1 MRVLMSSQRRRS
13 SAALLSAR
21 DARTASKQD
30 TSECAHVC
38 HAETTRP
45 RASEATPPRARCGHS
60 TRGNVKGTQSKNRS
74 WLNDLWVVSPS
85 DHAFLAVIRER
96 APSAHTPAYDSR
108 ACVASAL
115 GAHRL
120 VQADGG
126 QSRLTL
132 PLSGPSG
139 RIPHFGLAHSAKA
152 DEAGEP
158 VHRIESVHGFRSH
171 QSYPPGATLAS
182 CRLWACVWHP
192 DAAAP
197 NSGFQ

>member
-1 MRVLMSSQRRRS
+1 MRSQRRRS

-21 DARTASKQD
+21 GTRTASKQD
-30 TSECAHVC
+30 VERV
-38 HAETTRP
+38 
-45 RASEATPPRARCGHS
+45 RARRQPTRVGGH
-60 TRGNVKGTQSKNRS
+60 TRAYLIRSFLPYHGTQSKNRS
-74 WLNDLWVVSPS
+74 WLNDQNLWVVSPS

-96 APSAHTPAYDSR
+96 APPAHTPAYDSR

-126 QSRLTL
+126 QSRLTI

-158 VHRIESVHGFRSH
+158 VHRIESIHGFRSH
-171 QSYPPGATLAS
+171 QSYSPGATLAS